1 MSKMTELGEF
11 PIAKTIRETIFK
23 IPLLPQDRVIEH
35 FDNMDK
41 LLYPHVLQMTVLFPR
56 LQDYFQEIIFRIA
69 SGNTLGKNYFDK
81 DDHEDDES
89 KKKQKILKNSEGR
102 VLAQSFSLLRLGDS
116 PEEFVKIVEKSGF
129 IRGVYEEAV
138 ELFLEITKHFEESL
152 QGLNRSQRES
162 SPEYLQYEGNIQAI
176 LTLLGVRDVELT
188 RKWVIESNR
197 IWAQY
202 LTCRDRLIEPY
213 FRMVYTIAKKSSTSD
228 AQTLDNFQ
236 NGIFGLVRAVKC
248 YTPSRF
254 AAFSVVAKMWIRQSI
269 LLNLKSEVNF
279 IKLPVANWHVFQKL
293 EKVRQKI
300 EHNTGTDASLDEI
313 SKLSKVPL
321 EKVQK
326 IYENAKLVKVFSL
339 NAPTSTEEDQTGSA
353 RWNLESIQSEENI
366 EEQMSF
372 KSEFQLI
379 QQVSDEFD
387 SEEKTIFGLISGCFG
402 LIPQADLDPQE
413 TLKEALRQ
421 KAARWGIGITFK

>member
-1 MSKMTELGEF
+1 MSKTSELGEF
-11 PIAKTIRETIFK
+11 PIAKVIREKIFK
-23 IPLLPQDRVIEH
+23 IPLLPQERVIEH
-35 FDNMDK
+35 FDVMDK
-41 LLYPHVLQMTVLFPR
+41 LLFPHVLKMTEIFPR

-89 KKKQKILKNSEGR
+89 KKKQKILKNSESR
-102 VLAQSFSLLRLGDS
+102 VLAQSFTLLRLRDN
-116 PEEFVKIVEKSGF
+116 PAEFVKIVEKSGF
-129 IRGVYEEAV
+129 IRGVFEEAV
-138 ELFLEITKHFEESL
+138 ELFIETTKHFEDSVR
-152 QGLNRSQRES
+152 GLKKAQQENSTDYIQH
-162 SPEYLQYEGNIQAI
+162 EGILETIQ
-176 LTLLGVRDVELT
+176 TLLGVRDEKLIQQ
-188 RKWVIESNR
+188 WVRDTNH
-197 IWAQY
+197 IWTQY
-202 LTCRDRLIEPY
+202 LAHRENLIAPY

-236 NGIFGLVRAVKC
+236 NGTFGLIRAVKC

-300 EHNTGTDASLDEI
+300 EHNTGTDASLEEI
-313 SKLSKVPL
+313 SRQSKIPI

-339 NAPTSTEEDQTGSA
+339 NAPTQTEDDQTGSA
-353 RWNLESIQSEENI
+353 KWNLESIQSEENI
-366 EEQMSF
+366 EEQMAF

-379 QQVSDEFD
+379 QQVADFFD
-387 SEEKTIFGLISGCFG
+387 TEEKTIFGLISGCFS
-402 LIPQADLDPQE
+402 LIPQVELDPQE
-413 TLKEALRQ
+413 VLKEALRQ